1 MNMKK
6 SYILSLVCAIGL
18 CLTQIDS
25 YAQFQYTQG
34 DIIVNTGF
42 GLGYWYASGSFGNFA
57 AGLSA
62 NAEFSCIL
70 DEIAI
75 GPYVAVT
82 RRSYDNGNFDYDAT
96 FIDFGARGTYHFG
109 KLLKVNNKNFDPYA
123 GVFLGFVAVT
133 DNYDDTYAY
142 DAYGG
147 RVQGGVYGGAR
158 YYFSDTFA
166 AFGEVGV
173 GLYPLFLGV
182 TFKLR

>member
-18 CLTQIDS
+18 CLTQVDS
-25 YAQFQYTQG
+25 YAQYKQG
-34 DIIVNTGF
+34 DIILNTGV
-42 GLGYWYASGSFGNFA
+42 GLGYWYAGGSYGNFA
-57 AGLSA
+57 AGISV

-75 GPYVAVT
+75 GPYLAVT
-82 RRSYDNGNFDYDAT
+82 RRSYDNASYNYDAT
-96 FIDFGARGTYHFG
+96 FIDFGARGTYHFA

-123 GVFLGFVAVT
+123 GVFLGFVAVS

-142 DAYGG
+142 DSYGG
-147 RVQGGVYGGAR
+147 RLQGGAYAGAR
-158 YYFSDTFA
+158 WFFSDKFG

-173 GLYPLFLGV
+173 GLYPVFVGL
-182 TFKLR
+182 TFKLK